1 MKRLLLAL
9 IVLSYAAPAPAAEP
23 VVLVSGDSLSAA
35 YGMPLESG
43 WVALLQQ
50 RLRSQGY
57 PHRVIN
63 TSISGETTAG
73 GLARLPQ
80 ALAEHKPKIVLIEL
94 GANDG
99 LRGQPLAKMRANLK
113 NMIALSRKA
122 GARPLLFE
130 MRLPSNYGP
139 KYIEDFRRSFEGLAL
154 QEKVP
159 LVPFFLTPIA
169 LKRESFQSDGI
180 HPTQAVQPLLLE
192 AVWPSLESLLK
203 TSANAAVMQK
213 N

>member
-1 MKRLLLAL
+1 MLG
-9 IVLSYAAPAPAAEP
+9 YTAAAPAAEP
-23 VVLVSGDSLSAA
+23 VLLVSGDSLSAA
-35 YGMPLESG
+35 YGMQLEHG

-50 RLRSQGY
+50 RLRKQGY

-80 ALAEHKPKIVLIEL
+80 ALAEHKPQIVLIEL

-99 LRGQPLAKMRANLK
+99 LRGKPLEQMRANLK
-113 NMIALSRKA
+113 KMIALSRKA
-122 GARPLLFE
+122 GAKVLLFE

-139 KYIEDFRRSFEGLAL
+139 QYTEGFRRSFEQVAQ
-154 QEKVP
+154 QEKVS

-169 LKRESFQSDGI
+169 LKRDSFQSDGI
-180 HPTQAVQPLLLE
+180 HPTQTVQPQLLE
-192 AVWPSLESLLK
+192 AVWPTLEPMLTK
-203 TSANAAVMQK
+203 AHR
-213 N
+213 